1 MNKILILLFI
11 LLPFLTFSQGYKYFN
26 KSHDHIVDI
35 LILNKNIE
43 IMEDYPDY
51 IHAVDDVKLNN
62 LIFYLRDDKCYEFH
76 TTYQKENDYDKVFN
90 YLDVVYIRDEE
101 SVWHFD
107 FDSGRQI
114 TYLQKKPGFF
124 VTKDIFV
131 PKEK

>member
-1 MNKILILLFI
+1 MNKILILLFL
-11 LLPFLTFSQGYKYFN
+11 LLPFKSLSQGYKYFN
-26 KSHDHIVDI
+26 KSHDQIVKT
-35 LILNKNIE
+35 LNLNKNIE

-62 LIFYLRDDKCYEFH
+62 LIFYLRDDKCYEVR
-76 TTYQKENDYDKVFN
+76 TTYQKENDYDKVSN
-90 YLDVVYIRDEE
+90 YLDVVYIKDEE
-101 SVWHFD
+101 NVWHFD